1 MIFYKEPL
9 MSLIF
14 LNNLD
19 TQEILRPKDI
29 LDTAFINMQDNGTY
43 ATIMIIKI
51 SELMEETVEIHGEI
65 FML

>member
-43 ATIMIIKI
+43 VTIMIIKI